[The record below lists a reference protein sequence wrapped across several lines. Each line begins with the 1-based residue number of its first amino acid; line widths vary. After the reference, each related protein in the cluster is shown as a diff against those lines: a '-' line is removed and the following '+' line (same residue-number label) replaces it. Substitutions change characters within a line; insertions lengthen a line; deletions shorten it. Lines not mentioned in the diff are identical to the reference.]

1 MVFIGRLYPNEINL
15 KIYIHKTTNNSIGYN
30 LLNIPNA
37 ITSGYFSNNC
47 KYYHTLKKHKIDKIC
62 VIGSK
67 IVDPFLGVIE
77 IIEELFTHKSYITV
91 IEMFAGSAAY

>member
-47 KYYHTLKKHKIDKIC
+47 KY
-62 VIGSK
+62 
-67 IVDPFLGVIE
+67 
-77 IIEELFTHKSYITV
+77 
-91 IEMFAGSAAY
+91 